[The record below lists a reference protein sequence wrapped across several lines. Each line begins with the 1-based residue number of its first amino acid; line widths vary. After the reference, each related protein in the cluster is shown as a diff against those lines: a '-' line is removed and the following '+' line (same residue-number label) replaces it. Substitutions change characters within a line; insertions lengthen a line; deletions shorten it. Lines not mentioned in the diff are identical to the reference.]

1 MKRTC
6 LFLLA
11 ILLLVPMASLGQ
23 KSIGKLKKGLAEV
36 KSSRRVVE
44 KKLYATKHDIQD
56 VRGQM
61 DSLESRLQRVS
72 NQLEDTTEKLIAAKA
87 LQAKL
92 RIELDKANAVVAV
105 KKTQVEKRIR
115 ALYKQGKPNI
125 LEFAFGSMSAADLS
139 TREFIARRVEMGD
152 RQIFAEF
159 RTVRETAKKKKD
171 EQDTEVRHVERLLVD
186 HDARQRELE
195 EAQKKKEELLNTLKD
210 KKDNLEV
217 ILDELDSDAANI
229 EGEIRA
235 AVARAEALEAKK
247 LEAARKKGE
256 KYTPPAKHSG
266 GLSRPTG
273 GSITSRFGMRYHPI
287 LKYTRMHSGIDF
299 GGGYGAPVYSAGGGT
314 VISAGTKGSY
324 GNTVVIDHG
333 GGFSTVYGHLS
344 RMSVS
349 EGQSVSSGQ
358 RVGSI
363 GSSGL
368 STGPHLHFEV
378 RINGRAV
385 DPMRFL

>member
-1 MKRTC
+1 MST
-6 LFLLA
+6 
-11 ILLLVPMASLGQ
+11 LGQ

-36 KSSRRVVE
+36 KSSKKVVE
-44 KKLYATKHDIQD
+44 KKLDATKHDIQD
-56 VRGQM
+56 VKGQM
-61 DSLESRLQRVS
+61 DTLEIRLQRVS
-72 NQLEDTTEKLIAAKA
+72 NQLEESTEKLNAAKV

-92 RIELDKANAVVAV
+92 KVELDKANALVAV

-125 LEFAFGSMSAADLS
+125 LEFAFGSKSAADLS

-152 RQIFAEF
+152 RQVFSEF
-159 RTVRETAKKKKD
+159 RIVREAAKKKKQ
-171 EQDTEVRHVERLLVD
+171 EQDEEVRHVEQLLVD
-186 HDARQRELE
+186 HDAKQRELE
-195 EAQKKKEELLNTLKD
+195 DAQKRKEEYLQTLKE
-210 KKDNLEV
+210 KKNTLEV
-217 ILDELDSDAANI
+217 ILDELETDAANI

-235 AVARAEALEAKK
+235 AVAKAEALEAKK

-256 KYTPPAKHSG
+256 KYTPPKRHSG

-273 GSITSRFGMRYHPI
+273 GPITSRFGSRFHPI
-287 LKYTRMHSGIDF
+287 LKYTRMHSGVDF
-299 GGGYGAPVYSAGGGT
+299 GGGYGAAVFSAGSGT
-314 VISAGTKGSY
+314 VISAGSKGSY
-324 GNTVVIDHG
+324 GNTVVVDHG
-333 GGFSTVYGHLS
+333 GGRSTVYGHLS
-344 RMSVS
+344 RMTVS
-349 EGQSVSSGQ
+349 DGQTVSTGQ
-358 RVGSI
+358 RIGSI